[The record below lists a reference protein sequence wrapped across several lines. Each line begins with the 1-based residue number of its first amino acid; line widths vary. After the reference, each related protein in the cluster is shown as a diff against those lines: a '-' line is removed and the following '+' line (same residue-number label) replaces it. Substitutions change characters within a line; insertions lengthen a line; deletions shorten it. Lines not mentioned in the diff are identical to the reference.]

1 MQEIK
6 DTQRATVR
14 IGYDGRVH
22 KAYRGPMA
30 KERFENE
37 TRVLGYLEEQECDYV
52 PKLLEV
58 DKEKRQ
64 IVTTNCGARAD
75 HVSDAKAKLLYAE
88 LEQDFGVKH
97 DDPFARNI
105 TYSAQLGRFCI
116 IDFEFATITKT
127 GEGLTIKEAEAYAE
141 QCREQQAKELP

>member
-1 MQEIK
+1 MHEVK
-6 DTQRATVR
+6 DTQRAKVR

-22 KAYRGPMA
+22 KTYRGPMA

-37 TRVLGYLEEQECDYV
+37 VRVLKYLEEKGCDYV
-52 PKLLEV
+52 PKLLEI
-58 DKEKRQ
+58 DEEILM

-75 HVSDAKAKLLYAE
+75 RVTDAKATMLYAD
-88 LEQDFGVKH
+88 LEKDFGVKH

-116 IDFEFATITKT
+116 IDFEFSVITET
-127 GEGLTIKEAEAYAE
+127 GEGLTIKEAEANAE
-141 QCREQQAKELP
+141 KCREQKAKELP